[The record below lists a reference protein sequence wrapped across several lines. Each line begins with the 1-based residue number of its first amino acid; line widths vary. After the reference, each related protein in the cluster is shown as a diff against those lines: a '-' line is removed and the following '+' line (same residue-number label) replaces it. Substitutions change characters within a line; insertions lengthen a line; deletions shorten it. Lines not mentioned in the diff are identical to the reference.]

1 MKLAREARYFST
13 LLAYQF
19 KIIMSIELL
28 QFSYFIF
35 AIFVFS
41 LRK

>member
-1 MKLAREARYFST
+1 MNEMFSISILFYLFSERLAHVAKYFST

-28 QFSYFIF
+28 
-35 AIFVFS
+35 
-41 LRK
+41 